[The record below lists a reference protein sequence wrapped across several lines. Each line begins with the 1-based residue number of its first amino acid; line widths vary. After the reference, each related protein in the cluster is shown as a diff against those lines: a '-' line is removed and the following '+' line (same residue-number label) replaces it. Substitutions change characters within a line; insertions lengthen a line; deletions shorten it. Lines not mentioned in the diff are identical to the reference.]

1 MLKITIVAA
10 LLGAAGYTLA
20 SDVAFDQRSLAPA
33 PSAASQA
40 KQEAP
45 RPVCACA
52 HHGAASK

>member
-1 MLKITIVAA
+1 MLKFTIVAA

-20 SDVAFDQRSLAPA
+20 SDVTFDQRSLAAA

-40 KQEAP
+40 KQDAP